1 MIGYGES
8 HTGTWRDTAT
18 LIASGTLYRSS
29 LNNTQTI
36 GRIDSTRTSR
46 GRTVDADRRQRWISD
61 KGTESRTGRIQKRR
75 VGLDIDVPATHS
87 VRTLNEDT
95 DRKSLTVSNR
105 NTRRTSRTTGC
116 CCGGCDTYE
125 TSQLRVSRREY
136 VISKEQGNEKERY
149 RDYEALVFD

>member
-8 HTGTWRDTAT
+8 HSGTWRGTT
-18 LIASGTLYRSS
+18 TFVSSRTLYRSS
-29 LNNTQTI
+29 LDNTKTI

-46 GRTVDADRRQRWISD
+46 GRTVDTDRRQRW
-61 KGTESRTGRIQKRR
+61 TGDQSTKSSARRIQKRR
-75 VGLDIDVPATHS
+75 VGLYVDVPATHR

-149 RDYEALVFD
+149 RDY